1 MDGDHR
7 AKRLRGPLPINAD
20 FDVISSD
27 ALLFL
32 PVPFDDKSRHI
43 RRLACGRFTLFNS
56 LCAGSPNVQFG
67 RIDGLNIRVLPTT
80 NITRWH
86 NTAQIEITSATIC
99 NINMGND

>member
-20 FDVISSD
+20 FDDISSD

-43 RRLACGRFTLFNS
+43 CRLACGAFTLFNL
-56 LCAGSPNVQFG
+56 LCAGSSNVQLG

-86 NTAQIEITSATIC
+86 YTAQIEITRATIYSI
-99 NINMGND
+99 NIGSD